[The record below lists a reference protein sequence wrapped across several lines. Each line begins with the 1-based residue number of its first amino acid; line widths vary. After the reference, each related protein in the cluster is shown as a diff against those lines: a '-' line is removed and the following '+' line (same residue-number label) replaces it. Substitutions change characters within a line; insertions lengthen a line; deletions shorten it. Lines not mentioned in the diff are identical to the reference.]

1 MWTSVSAQVGV
12 SVGAKY
18 EQMYHNI
25 FTGEEA
31 SLRDNNLQLNQRAAP
46 PRERLLIRATQISE
60 ERAGEMLFLH
70 CYGR

>member
-1 MWTSVSAQVGV
+1 MWTSVSEQVGV
-12 SVGAKY
+12 SVRAKY

-25 FTGEEA
+25 FTVEEA

-46 PRERLLIRATQISE
+46 PHECLLIRATQISE
-60 ERAGEMLFLH
+60 ERAGEILFLH

>member
-12 SVGAKY
+12 CVRAKY

-25 FTGEEA
+25 FTVEEA
-31 SLRDNNLQLNQRAAP
+31 SLRDNNLQLNQRTAP

-60 ERAGEMLFLH
+60 ERAGVILFLH